1 MESGI
6 FSAEGRIRRSTYWT
20 RWLIVVVINV
30 ALAFMFPEGSS
41 NEIIGTIFTLLAGIF
56 LIIQGV
62 KRMHDVDK
70 SGWYIIIPIYSLI
83 LCLTDG
89 TAGPNQYGDDPKG
102 RGEVEDEFESA
113 TEEQ

>member
-41 NEIIGTIFTLLAGIF
+41 TEAISMIISLLLNIFM
-56 LIIQGV
+56 IIQGV

-70 SGWYIIIPIYSLI
+70 SGWYILIPIYNLI
-83 LCLTDG
+83 LSLTDG

-113 TEEQ
+113 AEEQ